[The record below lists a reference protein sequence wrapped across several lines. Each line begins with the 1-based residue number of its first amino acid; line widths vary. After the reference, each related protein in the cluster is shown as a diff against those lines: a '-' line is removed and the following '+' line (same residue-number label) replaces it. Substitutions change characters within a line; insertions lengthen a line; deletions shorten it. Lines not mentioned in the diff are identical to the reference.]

1 MQFLI
6 FDNPI
11 TRILIIRFTDASSI
25 VTLRSSFASEEFVMK
40 RFFFLQPHLRP
51 ALLGAT
57 AAFVIGGCAT
67 QMETKPATGALPA
80 NLAPA
85 ANEQQVLRLPAIGVQ
100 IYECKAVDGKL
111 PAWVFVAPEAD
122 LFDEAGAR
130 VGKHYAGPTWEM
142 NDGSKIVGTVKER
155 ANSTVPGAIPWLL
168 LTAKSTGTAGKLEK
182 ISSLQRANTVGGV
195 APTGGCSAA
204 DIGKQ
209 ARVYYKAD
217 YVYYAAK

>member
-1 MQFLI
+1 M
-6 FDNPI
+6 N
-11 TRILIIRFTDASSI
+11 RFN
-25 VTLRSSFASEEFVMK
+25 LHK
-40 RFFFLQPHLRP
+40 PNLRP
-51 ALLGAT
+51 ALLAAT

-67 QMETKPATGALPA
+67 QMETKPATSAFPA

-85 ANEQQVLRLPAIGVQ
+85 AGEQQVLRLPAIGVQ
-100 IYECKAVDGKL
+100 IYECKAVDGKP

-122 LFDEAGAR
+122 LFDESGAR

-142 NDGSKIVGTVKER
+142 NDGSKIVGTAKER

-182 ISSLQRANTVGGV
+182 ISSLQRVNTVGGV

-217 YVYYAAK
+217 YVYFAAK